1 MDLFLNWMNN
11 GGRIPY
17 PIAIPLLLLAF
28 FAPMVAFA
36 GIYAPLIWLNSV
48 YNAIMGIS

>member
-1 MDLFLNWMNN
+1 MKGFLNWMNDE
-11 GGRIPY
+11 GKIPY
-17 PIAIPLLLLAF
+17 SVAIPILIIAF

-36 GIYAPLIWLNSV
+36 GIEAPLIWLNGI